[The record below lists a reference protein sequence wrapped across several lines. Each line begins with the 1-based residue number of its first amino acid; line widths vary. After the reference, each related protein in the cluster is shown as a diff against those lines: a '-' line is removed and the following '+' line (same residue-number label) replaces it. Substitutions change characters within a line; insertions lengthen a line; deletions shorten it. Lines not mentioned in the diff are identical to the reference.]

1 MAQESLRI
9 FAIAAI
15 FVCISTDTCL
25 AYRLIGSESL
35 SDALVAHHY
44 TINGRLDAVIVVDPT
59 IPTFEYQTF
68 YAMGSADEPE
78 GQQGK
83 LHFLEH
89 LIAGTGSR
97 PPGEL
102 NRLIQQNGGEHQAFT
117 GYHMTYFT
125 MRFPRDKLA
134 LAVEIDRDRY
144 YSTLINKDVVEREKR
159 IVLTEHSR
167 RVTDRQR
174 RFFNQMAGLAYGK
187 QTFDGLGSEKFIE
200 GIGHGDLNQ
209 FFHNILRRK
218 KRMVVVIGDID
229 VDDVLTKLAEAFPD
243 ERNRRGGGSPL
254 TRLPKPVALGERFD
268 VKFKGLGVS
277 RFMKTWRIPPMTH
290 RDHASFYIL
299 VSILKRPSNSLNASL
314 LDSQIVDESI
324 IGVGNYRGFSLMIFS
339 VEMPAVTSTDAIEA
353 EIVDE
358 LRKLETAGVR
368 DIDLMAAKS
377 ILSRQLYSEFSDRSR
392 IAHWFGV
399 AFAQDGDPLHYPRFI
414 RQIQSVSAGDVER
427 IIGQYLSEEN
437 SITLSWTRKETRW
450 TKEEILGAFVIFG
463 ALGVIFFGII
473 WAFRKDIPKSTSEIV
488 NDDETHKYHI

>member
-1 MAQESLRI
+1 M
-9 FAIAAI
+9 FA
-15 FVCISTDTCL
+15 CISTDTCL
-25 AYRLIGSESL
+25 AYQLVGSESL
-35 SDALVAHHY
+35 SDALVANHY
-44 TINGRLDAVIVVDPT
+44 TINDRLDAVIVVDPT

-89 LIAGTGSR
+89 IIAGTGSL

-102 NRLIQQNGGEHQAFT
+102 NRLIERNGGEHQAFT

-125 MRFPRDKLA
+125 MRFPKDKLA

-144 YSTLINKDVVEREKR
+144 YSTLINKDVVDREKR
-159 IVLTEHSR
+159 VVLTEHSR

-174 RFFNQMAGLAYGK
+174 RFFNQMTGLTHGK
-187 QTFDGLGSEKFIE
+187 ERFDGLGSRKFID
-200 GIGHGDLNQ
+200 GIEHGDLHQ
-209 FFHNILRRK
+209 FFHNVLRRK
-218 KRMVVVIGDID
+218 RRLVVVIGDIEL
-229 VDDVLTKLAEAFPD
+229 DDVLTRLAEAFPD
-243 ERNRRGGGSPL
+243 GRKRRGGGSL
-254 TRLPKPVALGERFD
+254 LPALPRPDALGERFD

-277 RFMKTWRIPPMTH
+277 RFMKAWRIPPMTH
-290 RDHASFYIL
+290 RDHATIYTL
-299 VSILKRPSNSLNASL
+299 VSILKRPSNSLHASL

-368 DIDLMAAKS
+368 NIDLMAAKS
-377 ILSRQLYSEFSDRSR
+377 ILLRQFYSEFSDRSR

-399 AFAQDGDPLHYPRFI
+399 AFAQAGDPLHYPRFV
-414 RQIQSVSAGDVER
+414 RATQSVSAGDVER
-427 IIGQYLSEEN
+427 IIGQYLSEER

-450 TKEEILGAFVIFG
+450 TDEEILGAFVTFV
-463 ALGVIFFGII
+463 ALGGIFYGII
-473 WAFRKDIPKSTSEIV
+473 WAFRKGILKSTSEIV